1 MYCTKKIEND
11 LYWVGANDRR
21 LSMFEGVY
29 SVPRGVSYNSF
40 LLLDD
45 VNVLFDT
52 VDKAV
57 GGTFFQNLEHTL
69 AGRNLDFVI
78 IQHMEPDHSA
88 TLMELLL
95 RYPDVKIVCNQKILA
110 MIDQFFNMDLSG
122 KAFVVKE
129 GDTLNTGHHVLKFI
143 FAPMV
148 HWPEVMVT
156 FDETTRTLFSAD
168 AFGTF
173 GAMNGAIFADEV
185 DFDNEY
191 MDEARRYY
199 CNIVGKYG
207 PQVQSLLK
215 KVHGLDIKRI
225 CPLHGFVWRR
235 NLEDYFDK
243 YVKWSTYTPEETG
256 VMIAYASVYGNTEN
270 TAEIISSRLR
280 DLGIKTVMFDVSVTP
295 ASEIIAAAFKWS
307 HLLFASTTYNA
318 GIFVSMEELLNDLAA
333 HNIQNRTVAFVENG
347 SWAPTS
353 GGLMRKI
360 MSGCKDMTI
369 LEETLTLKS
378 SLKPQQEEQLDAL
391 INAISATIPR
401 FEKPVIDEAA
411 MAEAT
416 VDPIAIQ
423 KFSYGL
429 FVLTARSGDKDN
441 GCIINTAAQLTSSPN
456 RINIAVNKA
465 NFTHDMILNTGV
477 FNISVLAEDTSFDTF
492 KRFGFASGKDAD
504 KFEGFLENTAR
515 SANGLLYVTAGTN
528 AFMSAKVIEAHD
540 YGSHTLFVAELTEA
554 EVLRDE
560 PSVTYAYYFEHI
572 KPKPQPK
579 IEEEKHGYVC
589 KICGYVYEG
598 ETLPPDFIC
607 PLCKHGAEDFEKI

>member
-1 MYCTKKIEND
+1 MYCTKKITDD
-11 LYWVGANDRR
+11 LIWVGANDRR
-21 LSMFEGVY
+21 LAMFEGVY
-29 SVPRGVSYNSF
+29 SVPNGVSYNSY

-45 VNVLFDT
+45 TTVLFDT

-57 GGTFFQNLEHTL
+57 GGVFFQNVEHAL
-69 AGRNLDFVI
+69 CGRNLDFVV

-88 TLMELLL
+88 TLGELLL
-95 RYPDVKIVCNQKILA
+95 RYPDVKVVCNQKILD
-110 MIDQFFNMDLSG
+110 MITQFFNLDLSK

-129 GDTLNTGHHVLKFI
+129 GTTLNTGHHTLRF
-143 FAPMV
+143 FMAPMV

-156 FDETTRTLFSAD
+156 YDETTGTLFSAD

-173 GAMNGAIFADEV
+173 GALNGAIFADEV
-185 DFDNEY
+185 DFANDY
-191 MDEARRYY
+191 MSEARRYY

-207 PQVQSLLK
+207 NQVQALLK
-215 KVHGLDIKRI
+215 KLHAVDLKMI

-235 NLEDYFDK
+235 NLEDFFDK
-243 YVKWSTYTPEETG
+243 YVKWSTYTPEDTG

-280 DLGIKTVMFDVSVTP
+280 DRGINTVMYDVSVTP
-295 ASEIIAAAFKWS
+295 ASEIIAAAFRWS

-318 GIFVSMEELLNDLAA
+318 GIFVSMEELLHDLAA

-353 GGLMRKI
+353 GKLMKDI
-360 MSGCKDMTI
+360 IGSCSDMTI
-369 LEETLTLKS
+369 LDETLTLKS
-378 SLKPQQEEQLDAL
+378 SLKPEQEAQIDAL
-391 INAISATIPR
+391 VEAISATIPR
-401 FEKPVIDEAA
+401 FEKPVVDEAA
-411 MAEAT
+411 VAAAE
-416 VDPIAIQ
+416 VDPKTMQ

-429 FVLTARSGDKDN
+429 FVLSAQADGKDN

-465 NFTHDMILNTGV
+465 NHTHDMIMATGM
-477 FNISVLAEDTSFDTF
+477 FNISFLSEKTSFDTF
-492 KRFGFASGKDAD
+492 KRFGFQSGRDTD
-504 KFEGFLENTAR
+504 KFEGFESSVAR
-515 SANGLLYVTAGTN
+515 SANGLLYVTEGTN
-528 AFMSAKVIEAHD
+528 AFMSAKVVDSYD
-540 YGSHTLFVAELTEA
+540 YGSHTLFVAEVTEA
-554 EVLRDE
+554 QILNTD
-560 PSVTYAYYFEHI
+560 PSVTYAYYFDHI

-598 ETLPPDFIC
+598 DTLPDDFIC
-607 PLCKHGAEDFEKI
+607 PLCKHGADDFEKI

>member
-1 MYCTKKIEND
+1 MYCTKKITDD
-11 LYWVGANDRR
+11 LIWVGANDRR
-21 LSMFEGVY
+21 LAMFEGVY
-29 SVPRGVSYNSF
+29 SVPNGVSYNSY

-45 VNVLFDT
+45 TTVLLDT

-57 GGTFFQNLEHTL
+57 GGVFFQNVEHAL
-69 AGRNLDFVI
+69 GGRNLDFVV

-88 TLMELLL
+88 TLGELLL
-95 RYPDVKIVCNQKILA
+95 RYPDVKVVCNQKILD
-110 MIDQFFNMDLSG
+110 MITQFFNLDLSK

-129 GDTLNTGHHVLKFI
+129 GTTLNTGHHTLRF
-143 FAPMV
+143 FMAPMV

-156 FDETTRTLFSAD
+156 YDETTGTLFSAD

-173 GAMNGAIFADEV
+173 GALNGAIFADEV
-185 DFDNEY
+185 DFANDY
-191 MDEARRYY
+191 MSEARRYY

-207 PQVQSLLK
+207 NQVQALLK
-215 KVHGLDIKRI
+215 KLHAVDLKMI

-235 NLEDYFDK
+235 NLEDFFDK
-243 YVKWSTYTPEETG
+243 YVKWSTYTPEDTG

-280 DLGIKTVMFDVSVTP
+280 DRGINTVMYDVSVTP
-295 ASEIIAAAFKWS
+295 ASEIIAAAFRWS

-318 GIFVSMEELLNDLAA
+318 GIFVSMEELLHDLAA

-353 GGLMRKI
+353 GKLMKDI
-360 MSGCKDMTI
+360 IGSCSDMTI
-369 LEETLTLKS
+369 LDETLTLKS
-378 SLKPQQEEQLDAL
+378 SLKPEQEAQIDAL
-391 INAISATIPR
+391 VEAISATIPR
-401 FEKPVIDEAA
+401 FEKPVVDEAA
-411 MAEAT
+411 VAAAE
-416 VDPIAIQ
+416 VDPKTMQ

-429 FVLTARSGDKDN
+429 FVLSAQADGKDN

-465 NFTHDMILNTGV
+465 NHTHDMIMATGM
-477 FNISVLAEDTSFDTF
+477 FNISFLSEKTSFDTF
-492 KRFGFASGKDAD
+492 KRFGFQSGRDTD
-504 KFEGFLENTAR
+504 KFEGFESSVAR
-515 SANGLLYVTAGTN
+515 SANGLLYVTEGTN
-528 AFMSAKVIEAHD
+528 AFMSAKVVDSYD
-540 YGSHTLFVAELTEA
+540 YGSHTLFVAEVTEA
-554 EVLRDE
+554 QILNTD
-560 PSVTYAYYFEHI
+560 PSVTYAYYFDHI

-598 ETLPPDFIC
+598 DTLPDDFIC
-607 PLCKHGAEDFEKI
+607 PLCKHGADDFEKI

>member
-1 MYCTKKIEND
+1 MYCTKKITDD
-11 LYWVGANDRR
+11 LIWVGANDRR
-21 LSMFEGVY
+21 LAMFEGVY
-29 SVPRGVSYNSF
+29 SVPNGVSYNSY

-45 VNVLFDT
+45 TTVLFDT

-57 GGTFFQNLEHTL
+57 GGVFFQNVEH
-69 AGRNLDFVI
+69 AIGGRNLDFVV

-88 TLMELLL
+88 TLGELLL
-95 RYPDVKIVCNQKILA
+95 RYPDVKVVCNQKILD
-110 MIDQFFNMDLSG
+110 MITQFFNLDLSK

-129 GDTLNTGHHVLKFI
+129 GTTLNTGHHTLRF
-143 FAPMV
+143 FMAPMV

-156 FDETTRTLFSAD
+156 YDETTGTLFSAD

-173 GAMNGAIFADEV
+173 GALNGAIFADEV
-185 DFDNEY
+185 DFANDY
-191 MDEARRYY
+191 MSEARRYY

-207 PQVQSLLK
+207 NQVQALLK
-215 KVHGLDIKRI
+215 KLHAVDLKMI

-235 NLEDYFDK
+235 NLEDFFDK
-243 YVKWSTYTPEETG
+243 YVKWSTYTPEDTG

-280 DLGIKTVMFDVSVTP
+280 DRGINTVMYDVSVTP
-295 ASEIIAAAFKWS
+295 ASEIIAAAFRWS

-318 GIFVSMEELLNDLAA
+318 GIFVSMEELLHDLAA

-353 GGLMRKI
+353 GKLMKDI
-360 MSGCKDMTI
+360 IGSCSDMTI
-369 LEETLTLKS
+369 LDETLTLKS
-378 SLKPQQEEQLDAL
+378 SLKPEQEAQIDAL
-391 INAISATIPR
+391 VEAISATIPR
-401 FEKPVIDEAA
+401 FEKPVVDEAA
-411 MAEAT
+411 VAAAE
-416 VDPIAIQ
+416 VDPKTMQ

-429 FVLTARSGDKDN
+429 FVLSAQADGKDN

-465 NFTHDMILNTGV
+465 NHTHDMIMATGM
-477 FNISVLAEDTSFDTF
+477 FNISFLSEKTSFDTF
-492 KRFGFASGKDAD
+492 KRFGFQSGRDTD
-504 KFEGFLENTAR
+504 KFEGFESSVAR
-515 SANGLLYVTAGTN
+515 SANGLLYVTEGTN
-528 AFMSAKVIEAHD
+528 AFMSAKVVDSYD
-540 YGSHTLFVAELTEA
+540 YGSHTLFVAEVTEA
-554 EVLRDE
+554 QILNTD
-560 PSVTYAYYFEHI
+560 PSVTYAYYFDHI

-598 ETLPPDFIC
+598 DTLPDDFIC
-607 PLCKHGAEDFEKI
+607 PLCKHGADDFEKI